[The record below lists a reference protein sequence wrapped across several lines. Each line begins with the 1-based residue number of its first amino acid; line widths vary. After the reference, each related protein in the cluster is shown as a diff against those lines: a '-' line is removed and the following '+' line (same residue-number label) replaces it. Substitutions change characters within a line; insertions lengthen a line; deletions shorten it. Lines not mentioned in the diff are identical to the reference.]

1 MFDENLKKRFF
12 NTYKLSN
19 HDINTFIIFLRK
31 SVYSHEYMDDWETFN
46 DISLPEK
53 EDFYSHLNMEDN
65 TDADY
70 VHVKRVRNDFKI
82 FLQKN

>member
-1 MFDENLKKRFF
+1 
-12 NTYKLSN
+12 
-19 HDINTFIIFLRK
+19 
-31 SVYSHEYMDDWETFN
+31 MDDWETFN

-70 VHVKRVRNDFKI
+70 VDVKRVRNDFKI
-82 FLQKN
+82 FLQKS

>member
-1 MFDENLKKRFF
+1 
-12 NTYKLSN
+12 
-19 HDINTFIIFLRK
+19 
-31 SVYSHEYMDDWETFN
+31 MDDWETFN

-70 VHVKRVRNDFKI
+70 VHVKRVRNDSKI